1 MKSIVIS
8 VLMLSMSI
16 FFVSCENEGQLTQ
29 STSDVE
35 TQILDKRDFSEHITF
50 TGDLE
55 GEEDVLGCCP
65 NAGPSP
71 EYTLTLSETF
81 PVEAIRGTY
90 DGEIFMNNTG
100 RQSPGDYMVQFF
112 YVELLTGETMYLEIR
127 GGVAERDKRTKVLT
141 VTFTAAD
148 TVCEIEI
155 DGELTYT
162 VPVNFILTRVSN
174 HWR

>member
-8 VLMLSMSI
+8 VLMLSMTL

-35 TQILDKRDFSEHITF
+35 TQLLDKRDFSEHIKF
-50 TGDLE
+50 TGDLV
-55 GEEDVLGCCP
+55 GEQDVLGCCP

-71 EYTLTLSETF
+71 EYTLTLAGPF
-81 PVEAIRGTY
+81 PPEISGIEH

-112 YVELLTGETMYLEIR
+112 IEFTNGETMYLEIR
-127 GGVAERDKRTKVLT
+127 GGKATLERRTKILT
-141 VTFTAAD
+141 VIFKYED
-148 TVCEIEI
+148 TLCEIWR
-155 DGELTYT
+155 DGELTDT
-162 VPVNFILTRVSN
+162 IPVEFTLIRAP
-174 HWR
+174 HRR